1 MGLAP
6 IARSSVSLPRGLR
19 APRSVRGFPTPL
31 GWRISRLAQGLR
43 SLAALSQVPLQQH
56 SSIMFSYEKL
66 PGLPRERVIEAIA
79 PVLRSHGLVG
89 VELVWRMDERG
100 RVLQVTVERAPNEA
114 TTQTPAASAV
124 APQAS
129 APEAEAA
136 EGTAEA
142 GQSTQHPAELS
153 VSERGAGV
161 TLDLCAVVSRDLS
174 TALDVSEAIDTRYRL
189 EVGTPGIDRALYT
202 LEDYR
207 RFRGRLVRL
216 KLKEPLNGQRTVEGR
231 LLEVGEQNVLLVKEN
246 DTDVSVPFESVSS
259 GRLVIDW
266 QALGFPG
273 GASIPGRSGS
283 GGRGS
288 KRPVARR

>member
-1 MGLAP
+1 
-6 IARSSVSLPRGLR
+6 
-19 APRSVRGFPTPL
+19 
-31 GWRISRLAQGLR
+31 
-43 SLAALSQVPLQQH
+43 
-56 SSIMFSYEKL
+56 MFSYEKL

-79 PVLRSHGLVG
+79 PVLRAHGLVG

-100 RVLQVTVERAPNEA
+100 RVLQVTVERAPNDVTA
-114 TTQTPAASAV
+114 LTAAVPA
-124 APQAS
+124 P
-129 APEAEAA
+129 APEARAPEAGA
-136 EGTAEA
+136 GAGEGMAEA
-142 GQSTQHPAELS
+142 GQSTQQPAELS

-216 KLKEPLNGQRTVEGR
+216 KLKEPSNGQRTVEGR

-273 GASIPGRSGS
+273 GASIPGRPAS
-283 GGRGS
+283 GGRRS